1 MSWNIPKAVDIL
13 AYTPY
18 EFEEMVKES
27 FFIQDAVREGEV
39 IYERGWERSQ
49 AMDFTLGDFV
59 NLGSFTEDFLALSL

>member
-39 IYERGWERSQ
+39 IYERG
-49 AMDFTLGDFV
+49 
-59 NLGSFTEDFLALSL
+59 